1 MRFDQKD
8 YDRVCTYTTTGELEY
23 VIMLGRKPFMN
34 GSRKSVFR
42 TESSAMCS
50 LNNTISWKVRTIVEE
65 KLMALGMTRDEVQ
78 KDTEYINTWQ
88 NFVKQAKA
96 DGFLQITTLK

>member
-1 MRFDQKD
+1 MKFDQKD
-8 YDRVCTYTTTGELEY
+8 YDRVCTYTTTGELGY
-23 VIMLGRKPFMN
+23 VIMLGGKPFMN

-42 TESSAMCS
+42 TKSSAMYS

-78 KDTEYINTWQ
+78 KDAEYINTWQ